1 MDVGGLRQRKPE
13 PIDKLVTEAG
23 MDVSG
28 AGTCPFCRRPML
40 RSPSDLT
47 VSMVTNHQA
56 RSTRRGI
63 AGFLRCPVVPQEV
76 ASQTRRSDEIQLEP
90 SR

>member
-1 MDVGGLRQRKPE
+1 VTRVAGPHDARRLDDIKAAALSQMFLE
-13 PIDKLVTEAG
+13 PDQA
-23 MDVSG
+23 
-28 AGTCPFCRRPML
+28 RRPL
-40 RSPSDLT
+40 SVLVLVGT
-47 VSMVTNHQA
+47 TEHQA